1 MTIPRAISVTLA
13 LVAVAMLATSTLGY
27 TSASVDRGVQV
38 NVVEAEDAY
47 VNVSVCERGQA
58 NGQGNGANPVK
69 VVVTNQHVGSF
80 TVESITWS
88 DDAHPQKEG
97 LEPEDVVNPGSSVTY
112 NNAFGT
118 DEVTVAV
125 SGSLDAEVTVDVETC
140 GSDYASGSNSSNNG
154 SDSNASGVTSGSNA
168 TDTGA
173 DPDTSEDTTASGNE
187 TNESSSTTATT

>member
-58 NGQGNGANPVK
+58 NGPGNGANPVK
-69 VVVTNQHVGSF
+69 VVVTNQYVGSF
-80 TVESITWS
+80 TVESIRWS
-88 DDAHPQKEG
+88 DDAHPQKEQ
-97 LEPEDVVNPGSSVTY
+97 LEPGDVVNPGSSVTY

-118 DEVTVAV
+118 DEVTVVV
-125 SGSLDAEVTVDVETC
+125 SGSLGAEVTVDVETC
-140 GSDYASGSNSSNNG
+140 GSDNASGSKSSNNG
-154 SDSNASGVTSGSNA
+154 S
-168 TDTGA
+168 
-173 DPDTSEDTTASGNE
+173 DPDTSEDTNPSGNE
-187 TNESSSTTATT
+187 TNESSSTTATN